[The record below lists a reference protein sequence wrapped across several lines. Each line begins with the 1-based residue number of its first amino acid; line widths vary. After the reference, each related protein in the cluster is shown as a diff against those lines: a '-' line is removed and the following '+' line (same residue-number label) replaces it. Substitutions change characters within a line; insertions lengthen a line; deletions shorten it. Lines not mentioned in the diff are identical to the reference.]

1 MENYLK
7 YQALNDEKSGI
18 ARTYLVKTIDNK
30 EIVAYFTLRT
40 GLITIS
46 RGFLKGFDATTG
58 IELANFAVNDAFRET
73 NECVPS
79 LGTYVFNQFILPLVK
94 EISNY
99 VGASMLYIFSL
110 PEDKL
115 MSHYET
121 MGFAKPS
128 VRIEKYIYR
137 HVKPA
142 YDKSCRF
149 MARTINN

>member
-46 RGFLKGFDATTG
+46 RGFLKGFDA
-58 IELANFAVNDAFRET
+58 
-73 NECVPS
+73 
-79 LGTYVFNQFILPLVK
+79 
-94 EISNY
+94 
-99 VGASMLYIFSL
+99 
-110 PEDKL
+110 
-115 MSHYET
+115 

>member
-1 MENYLK
+1 MMNLSELNDVYAIFHLDDSDDLSLFTVSNKKGKGLENYLK

-46 RGFLKGFDATTG
+46 RGFLKGSDA
-58 IELANFAVNDAFRET
+58 
-73 NECVPS
+73 
-79 LGTYVFNQFILPLVK
+79 
-94 EISNY
+94 
-99 VGASMLYIFSL
+99 
-110 PEDKL
+110 
-115 MSHYET
+115 
-121 MGFAKPS
+121 MGSAKPS